1 MTKITLVLGIVF
13 WCNSVFGQ
21 PCKCDSLF
29 IETQKIVENNYAGWF
44 DKVNS
49 TNLNTYKNWTKTYYE
64 LSAKTTSDSICFA
77 TLQQWITFFKD
88 SHLKLKFNK
97 PRYPS
102 KQTIQVNKTIEIL
115 TSALTEKQIENY
127 LANQKNLDP
136 IEGIYISSSYTLG
149 ITKINEHLFYA
160 TILTTTN
167 SNWKAGEVKL
177 TIEKNNNTYKGTF
190 YQGDKTDTSQHL
202 VKLVDNILDFD
213 IIFFE
218 KISPNV
224 TTKRDIKEYEM
235 SKDKYAPSI
244 TFKGN
249 DMAVFTFPSFQNNSY
264 EQLEYL
270 LKKYEKQLETIP
282 YWTIDLSNNSGGDY
296 EVGMQLLKYFYT
308 KPIIEYKAEMR
319 MTPQNFDTWFNA
331 YIKDIYE
338 NLDTKNKKKYDDYFD
353 SMKANYGKFFNT
365 SGKAID
371 TITLEKTLP
380 FPKKIGILI
389 NKNTVSSGELFT
401 IIARQSDK
409 VIVFGENSGGMM
421 DYGNIVQYKTTCTA
435 LKVQLPINRQLWL
448 NTGFSVDKEG
458 IKPTIYLT
466 GENWLT
472 QVYQALKKE

>member
-1 MTKITLVLGIVF
+1 
-13 WCNSVFGQ
+13 
-21 PCKCDSLF
+21 
-29 IETQKIVENNYAGWF
+29 
-44 DKVNS
+44 
-49 TNLNTYKNWTKTYYE
+49 
-64 LSAKTTSDSICFA
+64 
-77 TLQQWITFFKD
+77 
-88 SHLKLKFNK
+88 
-97 PRYPS
+97 
-102 KQTIQVNKTIEIL
+102 
-115 TSALTEKQIENY
+115 
-127 LANQKNLDP
+127 
-136 IEGIYISSSYTLG
+136 LG

-224 TTKRDIKEYEM
+224 TTKRDIEEYEM

-338 NLDTKNKKKYDDYFD
+338 NLDTKNKKK
-353 SMKANYGKFFNT
+353 
-365 SGKAID
+365 I
-371 TITLEKTLP
+371 
-380 FPKKIGILI
+380 
-389 NKNTVSSGELFT
+389 
-401 IIARQSDK
+401 R
-409 VIVFGENSGGMM
+409 
-421 DYGNIVQYKTTCTA
+421 
-435 LKVQLPINRQLWL
+435 
-448 NTGFSVDKEG
+448 
-458 IKPTIYLT
+458 
-466 GENWLT
+466 
-472 QVYQALKKE
+472 